1 MKLCNYTHVVDNRNT
16 YQTLMVA
23 KVETIDMLA
32 HGKIGGS
39 QCMNLNAINNGQR
52 AGRHSTL
59 MSVIIYRNERLCAKA

>member
-32 HGKIGGS
+32 HGKIGES
-39 QCMNLNAINNGQR
+39 QCMNLNALITDNEQD
-52 AGRHSTL
+52 STPL
-59 MSVIIYRNERLCAKA
+59 SRV

>member
-32 HGKIGGS
+32 HGKIGES
-39 QCMNLNAINNGQR
+39 QCMKCFNNGQR
-52 AGRHSTL
+52 AGRHFTL
-59 MSVIIYRNERLCAKA
+59 TSVIIYRNERLYAKA